1 MLRPINPKEFLKDI
15 GIKFKKLN
23 TNMTNG
29 GILEFKNINDR
40 NQCSKRLR
48 KFNIFGYY
56 FFEVKNLTRDKI
68 FFRIQ
73 VKSFKKISKNN
84 SINFIKKNIDYDT
97 KKKLNFSKNI
107 NYNNDVFEKIRF
119 LKTTGKHYFKGHLLT
134 KKDIINKKKI
144 ENREIFELIKNFF

>member
-68 FFRIQ
+68 FLE
-73 VKSFKKISKNN
+73 FKLSPSKISKNN

-97 KKKLNFSKNI
+97 KKN
-107 NYNNDVFEKIRF
+107 
-119 LKTTGKHYFKGHLLT
+119 
-134 KKDIINKKKI
+134 
-144 ENREIFELIKNFF
+144 